1 METNLS
7 RMMEARINPQLEDV
21 ELNDDGTEQTEEQFQ
36 EMIEK
41 VRARARALARREA
54 SLRAPPRQDAHAF
67 HVIGGGYSRAVAYAF
82 DLAREPPA

>member
-21 ELNDDGTEQTEEQFQ
+21 ELNDDGTEHTEEQFQ

-41 VRARARALARREA
+41 VRALLGD
-54 SLRAPPRQDAHAF
+54 SFILHSSWNTMAPSS
-67 HVIGGGYSRAVAYAF
+67 GGQHGGVRGLSSHQVKQ
-82 DLAREPPA
+82 

>member
-41 VRARARALARREA
+41 VRARARARAQRGLLTRAAAAGRSRVPCHRRRIR
-54 SLRAPPRQDAHAF
+54 SR
-67 HVIGGGYSRAVAYAF
+67 GGGSV
-82 DLAREPPA
+82 